1 MLILSSDTCTK
12 SISAAV
18 FEDGKV
24 LASFSGDKGMTHS
37 QTHMLLIEDVLSK
50 SGKNINQI
58 DFFACTNGP
67 GSYTGIRIGVTTTK
81 ALAYASGKDA
91 VGVSS
96 LEVLAYAFI
105 NEDALVCPMLD
116 ARNKRVFAAGFF
128 KGDLLLSEGNYFV
141 YDFCEKIKEYEISCD
156 TKIKKVIFC
165 GDAAGKYFQD
175 SELQTFLGEL
185 SADNKTFEFHFFK
198 TDPDAADLAK
208 IVYEKY
214 SSKITP
220 GKCNFSP
227 FLLNAKYLS
236 PSSAERL
243 KKKKKEGTNNQ

>member
-1 MLILSSDTCTK
+1 MLILASDTCTK

-18 FEDGKV
+18 LEDGKV
-24 LASFSGDKGMTHS
+24 LASFTGDKGITHS
-37 QTHMLLIEDVLSK
+37 QTHMPLIRDVLSK
-50 SGKNINQI
+50 SGKNIDQV

-96 LEVLAYAFI
+96 LEVLAYAFK
-105 NEDALVCPMLD
+105 NEDAIVCPMLD
-116 ARNKRVFAAGFF
+116 ARNKRVFAAGFHN
-128 KGDLLLSEGNYFV
+128 GDLLISQENYLV
-141 YDFCEKIKEYEISCD
+141 YDFCEKIQEYIKNCD
-156 TKIKKVIFC
+156 RQITKVIFC
-165 GDAAGKYFQD
+165 GDAAGIYSQD
-175 SELQTFLGEL
+175 SEILNFSVNPSRDKEIV
-185 SADNKTFEFHFFK
+185 EFQFIK

-214 SSKITP
+214 SEKITS

-227 FLLNAKYLS
+227 FLLDAKYLS

-243 KKKKKEGTNNQ
+243 KKKKERR